1 MTLPV
6 DRQTELPDGTKI
18 DGPEQLKRYLL
29 EKRGAEFARTIV
41 TKLLTW
47 SLGRS
52 LDLSDEPDIAALT
65 DGFVQNDLKLRDLI
79 HEIVKSD
86 PFLTK

>member
-6 DRQTELPDGTKI
+6 DRQTELPDGTQI
-18 DGPEQLKRYLL
+18 ASPNQLKQYLL
-29 EKRGAEFARTIV
+29 EKRGGEFARTIV
-41 TKLLTW
+41 TKLLVW
-47 SLGRS
+47 SQGRS

-65 DGFVQNDLKLRDLI
+65 DRFVQNDLKLRDLI

>member
-1 MTLPV
+1 M
-6 DRQTELPDGTKI
+6 
-18 DGPEQLKRYLL
+18 
-29 EKRGAEFARTIV
+29 

-65 DGFVQNDLKLRDLI
+65 EDFVQNDLKLRELI